1 MSERYSL
8 SLVTPPGGE
17 PVTLAEVKAWAR
29 IDTSED
35 DALLTGL
42 IADARQHFDGK
53 DAWFGRALMTQ
64 TWDLFM
70 DCFPYEADTPYDD
83 APGICVPLPPLQA
96 VTSIN
101 YIDSAGT
108 PTLLA
113 GAEYLVDS
121 KSEPGRIVPAFGK
134 VWPATRTT
142 INAVTVRFVAGYGA
156 ASAVPQPILEWIKQA
171 TAYLY
176 EHREAPQL
184 PQAFFWSMA
193 RYKVAWGF

>member
-1 MSERYSL
+1 MNYSL
-8 SLVTPPGGE
+8 ALVTAPSGE
-17 PVTLAEVKAWAR
+17 PVTLADVKAWAR

-64 TWDLFM
+64 VWDLVM
-70 DCFPYEADTPYDD
+70 DCFPYESDGSYAD
-83 APGICVPLPPLQA
+83 APSIYVPLPPLQS

-101 YIDSAGT
+101 YIDGAGT
-108 PTLLA
+108 PQLLA
-113 GAEYLVDS
+113 NTEYTVDT
-121 KSEPGRIVPAFGK
+121 KAEPGRIIPAFGK
-134 VWPATRTT
+134 VWPAAQAT
-142 INAVTVRFVAGYGA
+142 INAVTVRFVAGYGNA
-156 ASAVPQPILEWIKQA
+156 AAVPQPILQWIKQA

-184 PQAFFWSMA
+184 PNGFFWSMA
-193 RYKVAWGF
+193 RYKVSWGF